1 MSRLDAEKSPSAS
14 LPEPALRVPVAGSG
28 KASAIVPSAAWRGGA
43 LTLPPQQTGTDMTA
57 LLKALARRWPMA
69 LVLGMIL
76 AAAGGAAAW
85 FLLAAPY
92 TAFAQVRVAS
102 SPNSILFKN
111 PEEGRNEFLTYL
123 KTQAKHLKSRFVL
136 NEALKRAET
145 KGLSSVLRQPDPLV
159 WLEDEL
165 VVESTEGSEFITV
178 TLRGQEA
185 EEMIALVGAVI
196 KAYVK
201 EIVDVEIQ
209 ERKQRLDKLESFFLE
224 KESELSQK
232 KDRLKEMMKDVGTTE
247 QLTLTQKQLSLLNM
261 LTEQRKNLATAKG
274 ELLKSQLQLKS
285 YRAQAPKMPELPNM
299 EAAVNEA
306 LEADPDVKHA
316 RDRIDKIQEV
326 VLDYERRAVNK
337 NDPDLKKLRHEIEK
351 QEKKL
356 ADRREKLK
364 ASAEARV
371 HAEAQNR
378 FDAAKAAF
386 DAQLPSLEET
396 VDIWTKEEKRLR
408 DEVEQLAK
416 EAEKIGGEVPVALEM
431 LKTDINRDSELLH
444 EVARSRD
451 ILRLEQGRP
460 PRVSVF
466 QEAALQKHDMKRQV
480 LSAILAAVAGLA
492 LACVG
497 VGWLECRVR
506 RIHSADEVTTGLGLR
521 LVGAVPPTAPAVLRL
536 PATVET
542 KAEEHHFVESID
554 GIRTMLLRDARAG
567 GLRLVMVTSAVSGE
581 GKTTLAGHL
590 ATSLARAGRRT
601 LLVDCDLR
609 RPAAHQLFE
618 AVPHPGLSEVL
629 LGEVPAADAVQET
642 AVPGLWLLP
651 AGQWDR
657 AVLRALAGEEVQK
670 VFAALR
676 QHYDFVLIDSHPVLQ
691 AADSLLIGLHV
702 DAVIVSLM
710 RDLSRMPRVSTAC
723 QRLADLGIPVLGAVV
738 NGMPEDDVP
747 SGRYSYAAPAKAAA

>member
-1 MSRLDAEKSPSAS
+1 VGD
-14 LPEPALRVPVAGSG
+14 PALRVPAAGSG
-28 KASAIVPSAAWRGGA
+28 KAAAGIPSSSWRGRA
-43 LTLPPQQTGTDMTA
+43 VAIPPQKPGTDTTA

-102 SPNSILFKN
+102 TQNSILFKN

-136 NEALKRAET
+136 NEALKRDEV
-145 KGLSSVLRQPDPLV
+145 KGLSSVLRQADPLL

-178 TLRGQEA
+178 TLHGPEA
-185 EEMIALVGAVI
+185 EEMVALVGAVI

-201 EIVDVEIQ
+201 EIVEVEIQ
-209 ERKQRLDKLESFFLE
+209 ERKQRLDKLEAFFLE
-224 KESELSQK
+224 KENALSQK
-232 KDRLKEMMKDVGTTE
+232 KDRLKEMIKEVGTTE
-247 QLTLTQKQLSLLNM
+247 SLTLTQKQLSLLNM
-261 LTEQRKNLATAKG
+261 LTEQRKNLALAKG
-274 ELLKSQLQLKS
+274 ELVKAQLQLKS
-285 YRAQAPKMPELPNM
+285 FRAQEPKMPEMPNLD
-299 EAAVNEA
+299 AAVNEA
-306 LEADPDVKHA
+306 LEADPDIKHA
-316 RDRIDKIQEV
+316 RDRIDKCNEV
-326 VLDYERRAVNK
+326 IADYEQRAVNK
-337 NDPDLKKLRHEIEK
+337 NDPDLKKIRHEIEK
-351 QEKKL
+351 QEKKI
-356 ADRREKLK
+356 AERREKFR
-364 ASAEARV
+364 ASAEERV
-371 HAEAQNR
+371 RADIRGR
-378 FDAAKAAF
+378 FDALKAGYE
-386 DAQLPSLEET
+386 AQRPALDET
-396 VDIWTKEEKRLR
+396 VDIWTKEEKRLH
-408 DEVEQLAK
+408 DEVDQLAK

-431 LKTDINRDSELLH
+431 LKTDIARDSELLH
-444 EVARSRD
+444 EVGKNRD
-451 ILRLEQGRP
+451 ILRLEQARP
-460 PRVSVF
+460 PRVSIF
-466 QEAALQKHDMKRQV
+466 QEAALQKHDMKRQI
-480 LSAILAAVAGLA
+480 LSAILAAVSGLA
-492 LACVG
+492 LAGVG

-506 RIHSADEVTTGLGLR
+506 RIHSADEITTGLGLR
-521 LVGAVPPTAPAVLRL
+521 LVGAVPPTAPALLRL
-536 PATVET
+536 PAAVES
-542 KAEEHHFVESID
+542 KAGDHHFIESID

-567 GLRLVMVTSAVSGE
+567 GLRLIMVTSAVSGE

-629 LGEVPAADAVQET
+629 LGEVPVADAVQKT
-642 AVPGLWLLP
+642 TVPGLSLLP

-657 AVLRALAGEEVQK
+657 TVLRALAGEEVQK

-702 DAVIVSLM
+702 DAVILSLM

-738 NGMPEDDVP
+738 NGMPENDVP
-747 SGRYSYAAPAKAAA
+747 NGGYSYAAPVKAA

>member
-1 MSRLDAEKSPSAS
+1 M
-14 LPEPALRVPVAGSG
+14 PVAGNG
-28 KASAIVPSAAWRGGA
+28 KASAVIPSAAWRGTA
-43 LTLPPQQTGTDMTA
+43 LTVQPQPTATDTGA
-57 LLKALARRWPMA
+57 LLKALARRWPLA

-92 TAFAQVRVAS
+92 TAFAQVKVAS
-102 SPNSILFKN
+102 TSGSILFKN
-111 PEEGRNEFLTYL
+111 PDDSRSEFLTYL
-123 KTQAKHLKSRFVL
+123 RTQAKHLKSRFVL
-136 NEALKRAET
+136 NEALKRDEV
-145 KGLSSVLRQPDPLV
+145 KNLSSVLRQPDPLL

-165 VVESTEGSEFITV
+165 IVDSTEGTEFITLL
-178 TLRGQEA
+178 LRGQEA
-185 EEMIALVGAVI
+185 EEMVALVGAVI
-196 KAYVK
+196 KAYVT
-201 EIVDVEIQ
+201 EIVDVETQ
-209 ERKQRLDKLESFFLE
+209 ERKQRLDKLEAFFLE
-224 KESELSQK
+224 KENALSQK
-232 KDRLKEMMKDVGTTE
+232 KDRLKEMTKDIGTTE
-247 QLTLTQKQLSLLNM
+247 TLTLTQKQLSLLNM
-261 LTEQRKNLATAKG
+261 LTEQRKNLALAKG
-274 ELLKSQLQLKS
+274 ELLKAQLQLKS
-285 YRAQAPKMPELPNM
+285 HRAQEPKMPELPSVD
-299 EAAVNEA
+299 AAVNEA

-316 RDRIDKIQEV
+316 RDRIDKYQEFIS
-326 VLDYERRAVNK
+326 DYERRAVNK
-337 NDPDLKKLRHEIEK
+337 NDSELKRVRHEHEK
-351 QEKKL
+351 LEKKI
-356 ADRREKLK
+356 ADRREKLR
-364 ASAEARV
+364 AVAEERV
-371 HAEAQNR
+371 RAETQNR
-378 FDAAKAAF
+378 FDALKSGY
-386 DAQLPSLEET
+386 DAQHPALEET

-431 LKTDINRDSELLH
+431 LKTDIARDSELLH
-444 EVARSRD
+444 EVGKSRD

-466 QEAALQKHDMKRQV
+466 QEAALQKHDMKRQI

-506 RIHSADEVTTGLGLR
+506 RIHSAEEVTTGLGLR

-618 AVPHPGLSEVL
+618 AAPHPGLSEVL
-629 LGEVPAADAVQET
+629 LGEVPAANAVQST

-747 SGRYSYAAPAKAAA
+747 SGRYSYAAPVKAGS